1 MMKTVQTIFVLVAV
15 LAVTGGCARYSRSVS
30 TLYEP
35 VVAVRGGSGEL
46 QIVMPAD
53 QVSRSEKIK
62 WVMGAVKDEDGNR
75 IDEIYSAQSPGELI
89 QNALSQEM
97 RKAGFTVQQV
107 SGNPASAGNML
118 VLTDPELVLDQVS
131 TAGKLTATCK
141 LRMPVEV
148 WKSGQLLRKL
158 EYNASYSDT
167 SVTDRD
173 VLARE
178 VLRETMHS
186 TMRKAVPELLVI
198 LK

>member
-1 MMKTVQTIFVLVAV
+1 MRTLHTIFALLIV
-15 LAVTGGCARYSRSVS
+15 LAATGGCARYSRSVS

-35 VVAVRGGSGEL
+35 VTAVRGGSGDL

-62 WVMGAVKDEDGNR
+62 WVMGVVKDEDNNR

-89 QNALSQEM
+89 QNALAQEM
-97 RKAGFTVQQV
+97 RKAGFAVQQV
-107 SGNPASAGNML
+107 SGTPTSGGTML
-118 VLTDPELVLDQVS
+118 VLSDPELVIDQVS
-131 TAGKLTATCK
+131 TTGKLTATCK
-141 LRMPVEV
+141 LKMPVEV
-148 WKSGQLLRKL
+148 WKNGQLLRKL
-158 EYNASYSDT
+158 EYNASYSDI

-186 TMRKAVPELLVI
+186 TMRKAVPELLAI